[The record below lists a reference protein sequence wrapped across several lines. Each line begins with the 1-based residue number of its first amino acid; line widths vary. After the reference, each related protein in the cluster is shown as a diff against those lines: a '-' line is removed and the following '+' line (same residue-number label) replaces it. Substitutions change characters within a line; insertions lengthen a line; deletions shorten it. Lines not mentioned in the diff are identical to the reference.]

1 MTTEEKEA
9 QAVLEAPGQDTPD
22 QGESPTQE
30 AGTTAEPGV
39 SSLQEQLE
47 ASRSQ
52 VLKAQNDLK
61 ALQGRNRPLEDMRGL
76 LDQMVG
82 RLDDTQDM
90 VKASVSTT
98 AAIARVIGSGDTDS
112 LPQEIQQ
119 IHTEASAR
127 QGARSFQEFKDSL
140 WAEIGAALVDDDGN
154 VILDG
159 SAPELQ
165 HANQTWW
172 ASADAGDR
180 GGMANALLEVNQ
192 VVRRAERAKNKE
204 SIDTARKEGQDRAV
218 RDRNRQ
224 DADIDSGG
232 GSGVAT
238 GDAAEIWKA
247 FGRGERPWS
256 LEVLA
261 AGKALGVSE

>member
-61 ALQGRNRPLEDMRGL
+61 ALQGRNRPLEDVRGL

-82 RLDDTQDM
+82 RLD
-90 VKASVSTT
+90 ASERTT
-98 AAIARVIGSGDTDS
+98 AALARAIGSGDTDS

-119 IHTEASAR
+119 IHTEASVR
-127 QGARSFQEFKDSL
+127 QGARSLQEFKDSL

-247 FGRGERPWS
+247 FGRGDRPWS